1 MTLDYKNVG
10 KVAKKL
16 HCKNCDYITSNKYN
30 YTKHLLTA
38 KHKRNDAGLQN
49 DDILC
54 MNVVKSSHICGCGM
68 IYKYRQG
75 LYKHKKNCVKKDK
88 NYLEELEKS
97 IDEISEKELIMMLI
111 KQNTKLIEQNSEL
124 TKNNSITNNC
134 NITNN
139 NSHNKTFNLQF
150 FLNETCKNAMNI
162 TDFVQNIQLQ
172 ISDLEDTGRL
182 GYVTGISNIILKN
195 LNNLETHFRPMH
207 CSDLK
212 REILYIKNDNQWVKE
227 TDDKPI
233 LTKAIKMIA
242 NENIKQI
249 NEFKKLYPDCREYD
263 SKKNDLYLNIIS
275 NSMSGSTKEES
286 DKNINKIISKL
297 VKEVVIEK

>member
-1 MTLDYKNVG
+1 MFSNDFGDKNPI
-10 KVAKKL
+10 KYFCEK
-16 HCKNCDYITSNKYN
+16 CDYITSNKKDYN
-30 YTKHLLTA
+30 KHIMTKKHLI
-38 KHKRNDAGLQN
+38 NDFQGFSMPKSKKIPKAYMCKCGKTYKDNSGLW
-49 DDILC
+49 
-54 MNVVKSSHICGCGM
+54 
-68 IYKYRQG
+68 R
-75 LYKHKKNCVKKDK
+75 HKKNCIFIESI
-88 NYLEELEKS
+88 EELEKS